1 MKSIVFLLL
10 LSQLVMV
17 QKGTHAVTPQGQRKE
32 NNMTSAS
39 QRNNSKYWS
48 KTAKTTDLRSDQVEI
63 YY

>member
-1 MKSIVFLLL
+1 
-10 LSQLVMV
+10 MV

-39 QRNNSKYWS
+39 QRNNFKYWS